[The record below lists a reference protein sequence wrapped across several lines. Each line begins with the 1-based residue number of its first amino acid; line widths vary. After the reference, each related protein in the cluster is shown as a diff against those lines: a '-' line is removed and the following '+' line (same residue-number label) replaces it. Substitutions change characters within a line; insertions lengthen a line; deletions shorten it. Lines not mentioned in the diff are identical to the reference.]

1 MRIFVLTKNYT
12 PLFYSKSEKNA
23 LDKTNELINE
33 IKRNYSEYILNIERT
48 ENVYKIYGSNKH
60 SVVKIEKLLDI
71 FSVTEISELEQET
84 NEKEEKEETEENEE
98 KKTLDFWIFFLVKIC
113 LYF

>member
-1 MRIFVLTKNYT
+1 MTIFVVAKNYT

-23 LDKTNELINE
+23 LDKAIELINE
-33 IKRNYSEYILNIERT
+33 IKRNYSEYILNMERT

-84 NEKEEKEETEENEE
+84 DEKEETEETAEKEE
-98 KKTLDFWIFFLVKIC
+98 TENLGFFGYFW
-113 LYF
+113 

>member
-84 NEKEEKEETEENEE
+84 NEKEEKEETEEKEE
-98 KKTLDFWIFFLVKIC
+98 KEETEDSGFFGYFFW
-113 LYF
+113 

>member
-84 NEKEEKEETEENEE
+84 DEKDEKEETEETGEKEE
-98 KKTLDFWIFFLVKIC
+98 TDEKEESGFFG
-113 LYF
+113 YFF